1 MQSAPQ
7 GYGSPPQLERPT
19 TVRAGLGAFI
29 AGVILGAIALVYELV
44 HFADLVNNASAQAA
58 AQGAAADPRLAHAVA
73 VVTVAGGL
81 FGLAIDVFFISF
93 AWRGRNWARIVL
105 WVFGALGVVAG
116 LVGLGNASALAGF
129 LDGLSIC
136 QWLLSLAG
144 IVLLAQKSANEWY
157 RFRKWQRATG
167 QG

>member
-1 MQSAPQ
+1 MYSAPQ

-44 HFADLVNNASAQAA
+44 HFADLVDNASAQAA
-58 AQGAAADPRLAHAVA
+58 
-73 VVTVAGGL
+73 L
-81 FGLAIDVFFISF
+81 FGLAVDVFFISF